1 MLHKIHIKILVV
13 AIFLL
18 LGANV
23 VVLLTSDDHISSLS
37 RNGKSNDRMD
47 LHTVVIETS
56 KNNDTKHLSPSII
69 GVSPFGGNS
78 QDEFQLRTPHA
89 PACSEP
95 LHETRVSFTLVSQL
109 SYARLRMIGH
119 HCRHWGD
126 NPISIV
132 VITDKTAVDVTAE
145 LVSMGC
151 SEEQTT
157 LQTVSK
163 TEYDP
168 DGTQYPV
175 NHMRNLALSA
185 VKTSHIV
192 YADVDFLPSADLYS
206 IISNQATKERLAS
219 DSKLAVVIPVFQ
231 MNWLKCQDDDDD
243 EIGDC
248 MRRLKKNKDM
258 SLHKEEL
265 VALIGTGAASI
276 FDPSNEGG
284 HGSTMYRMWQNQETG
299 TLIDLPCITSNR
311 YEPYLALRYCSELPP
326 FQEG

>member
-1 MLHKIHIKILVV
+1 M
-13 AIFLL
+13 
-18 LGANV
+18 

-78 QDEFQLRTPHA
+78 PDEFPLCTPHA

-95 LHETRVSFTLVSQL
+95 LDETRVSFTLVSQL
-109 SYARLRMIGH
+109 SYARLSMIGH
-119 HCRHWGD
+119 HCKRWGN

-132 VITDKTAVDVTAE
+132 VITDKTAVDVKAE
-145 LVSMGC
+145 LLSMGC
-151 SEEQTT
+151 SEEQMT

-231 MNWLKCQDDDDD
+231 MNWLKCQDDEDD
-243 EIGDC
+243 EVGDC
-248 MRRLKKNKDM
+248 MRRLKKKKICYNIK
-258 SLHKEEL
+258 K
-265 VALIGTGAASI
+265 I
-276 FDPSNEGG
+276 
-284 HGSTMYRMWQNQETG
+284 W
-299 TLIDLPCITSNR
+299 LP
-311 YEPYLALRYCSELPP
+311 
-326 FQEG
+326 

>member
-1 MLHKIHIKILVV
+1 M
-13 AIFLL
+13 
-18 LGANV
+18 

-37 RNGKSNDRMD
+37 RNGKLNDHMD
-47 LHTVVIETS
+47 LHTVIKTS
-56 KNNDTKHLSPSII
+56 KNKYLSPSII
-69 GVSPFGGNS
+69 GVSPFGGNTP
-78 QDEFQLRTPHA
+78 DEFQLRTPHA

-95 LHETRVSFTLVSQL
+95 LDETRVSFTLVSQL
-109 SYARLRMIGH
+109 SYGRLRMIGH
-119 HCRHWGD
+119 HCKRWGD

-132 VITDKTAVDVTAE
+132 VITDKTVVNVKAE

-151 SEEQTT
+151 LEEQMT

-163 TEYDP
+163 FEYDP

-175 NHMRNLALSA
+175 NLMRNLALSA

-192 YADVDFLPSADLYS
+192 YADADFLPSDDLYS
-206 IISNQATKERLAS
+206 IMSNQATKERLAS

-231 MNWLKCQDDDDD
+231 MNWLECQDDDDD
-243 EIGDC
+243 EVGEDC
-248 MRRLKKNKDM
+248 MRRLKKNEDM
-258 SLHKEEL
+258 SRDKEGV

-276 FDPSNEGG
+276 FDPSNERG

-326 FQEG
+326 FQER